1 MMIMKKKNSIDW
13 PSKAAE
19 LKQYSLQPLLHDGK
33 QVQEVGEM
41 LSFLRQDYPDFRY
54 WYNNMVLPGLTYGSR
69 QIYTAT
75 DRDSN
80 RLAGAMILKDTP
92 VEKKICT
99 LCVLDEH
106 QRHGIG
112 TRFVELAAQRLCTM
126 TPLITVSSRH
136 LEEFGVFFE
145 QFSSCNRIHF
155 TLGGS
160 YEGYYRDGMTEYTFN
175 GILPTRLKK
184 TMNG

>member
-1 MMIMKKKNSIDW
+1 MKKKNSIDW
-13 PSKAAE
+13 PSKAVE
-19 LKQYSLQPLLHDGK
+19 LKQYSLRPLLQDGK

-41 LSFLRQDYPDFRY
+41 LSFLRQDYPDFWH
-54 WYNNMVLPGLTYGSR
+54 WYNNKVRPRLKDGSR
-69 QIYTAT
+69 QIYIAT
-75 DRDSN
+75 DTDSN

-92 VEKKICT
+92 IEKKICT
-99 LCVLDEH
+99 LCVLDEY

-112 TRFVELAAQRLCTM
+112 TQFVELAAQRLCTA

-136 LEEFGVFFE
+136 LEEFGMFFE

-155 TLGGS
+155 MLGGS

-175 GILPTRLKK
+175 GILPAHLKK
-184 TMNG
+184 ALNG